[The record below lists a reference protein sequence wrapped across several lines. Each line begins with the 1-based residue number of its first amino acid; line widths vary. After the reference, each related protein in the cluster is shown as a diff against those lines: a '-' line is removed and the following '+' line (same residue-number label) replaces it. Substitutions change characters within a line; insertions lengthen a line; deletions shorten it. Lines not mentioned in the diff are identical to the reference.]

1 MSDVGEFGMWIAVAV
16 GSASFFAAVTPVL
29 KAYARRIEGRSPALV
44 EDRLA
49 ELERRGLVSGEVELT
64 RERLAELEER
74 LDFAE
79 RLLARQKEADRLP
92 GAVPE

>member
-1 MSDVGEFGMWIAVAV
+1 MTGAGELGMWIAVAV

-29 KAYARRIEGRSPALV
+29 KAYARRIEGRAPAPV

-49 ELERRGLVSGEVELT
+49 ALEQRGLVSGEVELT
-64 RERLAELEER
+64 RERLSELEER